1 MDKSFLITTGNQH
14 QYVYSDALCY
24 FLYVPEEMATVME
37 HMDASLVDRTNYY
50 ERKLKFLKEHCF
62 FEKRG
67 VTFQTDYSEELV
79 KRIGSKLGIGII
91 RSCLQGVP
99 IIQSSEKEKSQI
111 ITFKRRFRL
120 FSLYAGCTPIF

>member
-50 ERKLKFLKEHCF
+50 ERKLKYLKI
-62 FEKRG
+62 EKS
-67 VTFQTDYSEELV
+67 TPLCYN
-79 KRIGSKLGIGII
+79 KHI
-91 RSCLQGVP
+91 SCLT
-99 IIQSSEKEKSQI
+99 
-111 ITFKRRFRL
+111 TF
-120 FSLYAGCTPIF
+120 

>member
-1 MDKSFLITTGNQH
+1 MITTGNQH

-79 KRIGSKLGIGII
+79 KRT
-91 RSCLQGVP
+91 LQGCGN
-99 IIQSSEKEKSQI
+99 
-111 ITFKRRFRL
+111 
-120 FSLYAGCTPIF
+120 Y

>member
-50 ERKLKFLKEHCF
+50 ERKLKFL
-62 FEKRG
+62 
-67 VTFQTDYSEELV
+67 
-79 KRIGSKLGIGII
+79 
-91 RSCLQGVP
+91 
-99 IIQSSEKEKSQI
+99 
-111 ITFKRRFRL
+111 
-120 FSLYAGCTPIF
+120 

>member
-1 MDKSFLITTGNQH
+1 MITTGNQH

-62 FEKRG
+62 FEKRE
-67 VTFQTDYSEELV
+67 VTLV
-79 KRIGSKLGIGII
+79 MVNFILIMTG
-91 RSCLQGVP
+91 
-99 IIQSSEKEKSQI
+99 EKQV
-111 ITFKRRFRL
+111 T
-120 FSLYAGCTPIF
+120 SLLKT